1 MAEGEF
7 GEKTEDPTEHRRRE
21 ERRKGNVAHSSE
33 LSIAGHLVATAVVLL
48 LLGRSF
54 VEALGRMMA
63 SHLMAAGDRSGDQG
77 SILTLFRDVGVWAS
91 VNVLPWLAVLFL
103 SAVAV
108 NLAQVGFVLATN
120 KLRPDPNAINPMTGL
135 KRIFSIRTPVTLA
148 ISLGKLSLLG
158 AAAVWLV
165 WSEMPLFVSLSG
177 QDVLTTFVVI
187 GQSIVKLALLLA
199 AILSLMGIADF
210 AFQKWK
216 YEQDIRMTK
225 EELKRELKDMEGDPL
240 IRRRRREAHQKLA
253 QARDVETV
261 SAATFI
267 LTTPTHEAVAFRY
280 ELPDCPIPT
289 VVARGTD
296 EVATRMLEVAAEGG
310 IPIIERPELA
320 RELYRTLDVGQGIP
334 AKLYDVFIEILKYV
348 YTITGRTIDLSASS
362 AAK

>member
-63 SHLMAAGDRSGDQG
+63 NHLMTAGTRGSDQG
-77 SILTLFRDVGVWAS
+77 SILTLFRVAGVWAS

-108 NLAQVGFVLATN
+108 NLAQVGFVLATD

-148 ISLGKLSLLG
+148 ISLGKLSLLF
-158 AAAVWLV
+158 AAAAWLV
-165 WSEMPLFVSLSG
+165 RSDMSLFVSLSG
-177 QDVLTTFVVI
+177 QDVQTTFAVI
-187 GQSIVKLALLLA
+187 GHSIVKLALLVA
-199 AILSLMGIADF
+199 GILSVMGIVDF

-225 EELKRELKDMEGDPL
+225 EELQRELKDMEGDPL
-240 IRRRRREAHQKLA
+240 IRRRRREAHQKLS
-253 QARDVETV
+253 QARETEAL

-267 LTTPTHEAVAFRY
+267 LTTPTNLAVAFRF
-280 ELPDCPIPT
+280 ELPDCPVPT
-289 VVARGTD
+289 VVATGTD
-296 EVATRMLEVAAEGG
+296 EVTARMLEAAAEHG
-310 IPIIERPELA
+310 IPIIERPALA
-320 RELYRTLDVGQGIP
+320 HEMYRTLDVGQGIP
-334 AKLYDVFIEILKYV
+334 ANLYDDFIEILKYV
-348 YTITGRTIDLSASS
+348 YTITGRTIDLSQVA
-362 AAK
+362 